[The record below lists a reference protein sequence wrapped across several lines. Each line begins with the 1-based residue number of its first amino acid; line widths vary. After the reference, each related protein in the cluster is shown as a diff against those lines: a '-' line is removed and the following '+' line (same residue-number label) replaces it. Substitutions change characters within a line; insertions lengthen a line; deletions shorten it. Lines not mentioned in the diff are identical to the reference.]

1 LQVHEGIAKRTPDI
15 KPSIKQRGVIMWK
28 LLSLLYRE
36 FCRARLAEIRKYNLA
51 KTA

>member
-1 LQVHEGIAKRTPDI
+1 MGN
-15 KPSIKQRGVIMWK
+15 

-51 KTA
+51 NTA